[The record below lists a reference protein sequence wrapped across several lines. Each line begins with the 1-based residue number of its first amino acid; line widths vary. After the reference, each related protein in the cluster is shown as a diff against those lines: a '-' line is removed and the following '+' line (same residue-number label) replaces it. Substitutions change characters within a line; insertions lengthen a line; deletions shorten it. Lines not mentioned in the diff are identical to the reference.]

1 MDEKKMVLIGYE
13 KRTSKSGNAGYVL
26 YITMPVSEKA
36 GLGAKLLT
44 VYSYGRA
51 SAPYVTEK
59 FFNEKGISAMLG
71 KRVVLAFNQYGNI
84 DTISL

>member
-13 KRTSKSGNAGYVL
+13 KRISKSGNVGYVL
-26 YITMPVSEKA
+26 YITMPVSEKH

-44 VYSYGRA
+44 VYSFGRS
-51 SAPYVTEK
+51 SAPYVDEG
-59 FFNEKGISAMLG
+59 FFNEKGISSMLG
-71 KRVVLAFNQYGNI
+71 KRVSLTFNQFGNI